1 MKTWTHLL
9 VCSCLFLGMACAVQ
23 ATEEDE
29 YEEVVIVRRKKRP
42 PEQEVNVIVAPAP
55 VVAAPAQPELAAKPA
70 KPKPPEPP
78 AVEASDPR
86 RLVRYFCKAWKD
98 EQWDRMWW
106 AMTPQFRKEIPLK
119 KFKARFADDVELN
132 GGLLDE
138 NISDVTE
145 ADSGTSVKIELQFKF
160 PNANSRVVEAVVR
173 KIVGGQYRLTDSAIL
188 PVDLNDL

>member
-9 VCSCLFLGMACAVQ
+9 VCSCLFLAIACTAQ
-23 ATEEDE
+23 AAEEDE

-42 PEQEVNVIVAPAP
+42 PAQEVNVIVAPAP
-55 VVAAPAQPELAAKPA
+55 VVAVPAQPAQAAKPA

-98 EQWDRMWW
+98 EQWERMWW
-106 AMTPQFRKEIPLK
+106 AMTPQFRKEVPLK
-119 KFKARFADDVELN
+119 KFKARFSDDAELN

-138 NISDVTE
+138 NISDVSE
-145 ADSGTSVKIELQFKF
+145 SNSGTTVKIELQFKF
-160 PNANSRVVEAVVR
+160 PNAKPRVVEAVAR